1 MLARGYQRPLARITH
16 PLIRRSTGLEQA
28 TWDEALTLVARRF
41 EELRAAHGPDAFC
54 CFSCSK
60 ASNEMNF
67 VAQKFMRTVI
77 GTNNID
83 SCNRT

>member
-1 MLARGYQRPLARITH
+1 MARPQGRLTTPLV
-16 PLIRRSTGLEQA
+16 RRNGALEPA
-28 TWDEALTLVARRF
+28 SWDEALDRVAEGF
-41 EELRAAHGPDAFC
+41 AAARTQDASTSFGI
-54 CFSCSK
+54 FSCSK

-67 VAQKFMRTVI
+67 LAQKLARQVM

>member
-1 MLARGYQRPLARITH
+1 MSKRGYARPLARLEY
-16 PLIRRSTGLEQA
+16 PLVRGPRGLERVS
-28 TWDEALTLVARRF
+28 WDEALALIARRF
-41 EELRAAHGPDAFC
+41 GEIRGAAGPDAFC

-60 ASNEMNF
+60 ASNELNF
-67 VAQKFMRTVI
+67 AAQKFMRTVI

>member
-1 MLARGYQRPLARITH
+1 MPARGYQRPSARLTH
-16 PLIRRSTGLEQA
+16 PLIRRAHALERA
-28 TWDEALTLVARRF
+28 TWDDALDLVARRF
-41 EELRAAHGPDAFC
+41 EEIRRDHGPDAFC

-67 VAQKFMRTVI
+67 AAQKFMRTVI

>member
-1 MLARGYQRPLARITH
+1 VQPISSARPLPRLTR
-16 PLIRRSTGLEQA
+16 PLIRRDGQLQPA
-28 TWDEALTLVARRF
+28 TWDEALDLVASRF
-41 EELRAAHGPDAFC
+41 AALRDRYGGDAFA

-60 ASNEMNF
+60 ASNEMNY

>member
-1 MLARGYQRPLARITH
+1 MPARGYRRPLPRLTE
-16 PLIRRSTGLEQA
+16 PLLRRDGALVPVS
-28 TWDEALTLVARRF
+28 WDEALDAVAGRMAAI
-41 EELRAAHGPDAFC
+41 RAAHGPDAFC

-60 ASNEMNF
+60 ASNELNF
-67 VAQKFMRTVI
+67 VAQKFMRTAI

>member
-1 MLARGYQRPLARITH
+1 MLTRGYQRPVARLTE
-16 PLIRRSTGLEQA
+16 PLIRRSGVLEPA
-28 TWDEALTLVARRF
+28 TWDDALDFVAQRF
-41 EELRAAHGPDAFC
+41 TEIRTAHGPDAFC

-67 VAQKFMRTVI
+67 AAQKFMRTVL

>member
-1 MLARGYQRPLARITH
+1 MPARGYQRPLARLTH
-16 PLIRRSTGLEQA
+16 PLIRGAAGLEPA
-28 TWDEALTLVARRF
+28 TWDDALELVARRF
-41 EELRAAHGPDAFC
+41 AQIRRDRGPDAFC

>member
-1 MLARGYQRPLARITH
+1 MPARGYQRPSARLTH
-16 PLIRRSTGLEQA
+16 PLIRRAGNLQRA
-28 TWDEALTLVARRF
+28 TWDDALDLVAHRF
-41 EELRAAHGPDAFC
+41 GEIRGDHGPDAFC

>member
-1 MLARGYQRPLARITH
+1 MPARGYQRPLARLTD
-16 PLIRRSTGLEQA
+16 PLLRGAGGLEQA
-28 TWDEALTLVARRF
+28 TWDEALLLVARRF
-41 EELRAAHGPDAFC
+41 EEIRQAHGPDAFC

-60 ASNEMNF
+60 ASNELNF

-77 GTNNID
+77 GTNNVD

>member
-1 MLARGYQRPLARITH
+1 MPSRGYQRPLARLTH
-16 PLIRRSTGLEQA
+16 PLVRRHGRLERVG
-28 TWDEALTLVARRF
+28 WDEALDLVARRF
-41 EELRAAHGPDAFC
+41 TEIRQAHGPDAFC

>member
-1 MLARGYQRPLARITH
+1 MSDRGYRRPLGRLEH
-16 PLIRRSTGLEQA
+16 PLVRRSGGFERA
-28 TWDEALTLVARRF
+28 TWDEALDLVARRF
-41 EELRAAHGPDAFC
+41 KEIRGTAGPEAFC

-60 ASNEMNF
+60 ASNEVNF
-67 VAQKFMRTVI
+67 AAQKFMRTVI

>member
-1 MLARGYQRPLARITH
+1 MLARGYQRPLARLTR
-16 PLIRRSTGLEQA
+16 PLIRGTGGLRPA
-28 TWDEALTLVARRF
+28 TWDEALDLVAGRFAEIRR
-41 EELRAAHGPDAFC
+41 AHGPQAFC

-67 VAQKFMRTVI
+67 AAQKFMRTVI

>member
-1 MLARGYQRPLARITH
+1 MLARGYQRPLARLTH
-16 PLIRRSTGLEQA
+16 PLIRGGGGLERA
-28 TWDEALTLVARRF
+28 NWDDALDLVARRF
-41 EELRAAHGPDAFC
+41 REIRDAYGPDAFC

>member
-1 MLARGYQRPLARITH
+1 MQARGFRRPLERLTL
-16 PLIRRSTGLEQA
+16 PLVRRAGRLEA
-28 TWDEALTLVARRF
+28 VNWDEALDFTARRF
-41 EELRAAHGPDAFC
+41 GEIKAAHGPDAFC

-60 ASNEMNF
+60 ASNELNF
-67 VAQKFMRTVI
+67 VAQKFVRTVL

>member
-1 MLARGYQRPLARITH
+1 MPARGYRRPLARLTE
-16 PLIRRSTGLEQA
+16 PLVRREGALVPVS
-28 TWDEALTLVARRF
+28 WDDALDTVAGRMAAIK
-41 EELRAAHGPDAFC
+41 AAHGPDAFC

-60 ASNEMNF
+60 ASNELNF
-67 VAQKFMRTVI
+67 VAQKFMRTAI

>member
-1 MLARGYQRPLARITH
+1 MSDRGYARPLARLEH
-16 PLIRRSTGLEQA
+16 PLVRGSRGFERAS
-28 TWDEALTLVARRF
+28 WDEALALVARRF
-41 EELRAAHGPDAFC
+41 EEIRRDAGADAFC

-60 ASNEMNF
+60 ASNELNF
-67 VAQKFMRTVI
+67 AAQKFMRTVL

>member
-1 MLARGYQRPLARITH
+1 LIRGADGLARAG
-16 PLIRRSTGLEQA
+16 
-28 TWDEALTLVARRF
+28 WDEALDLVGRRF
-41 EELRAAHGPDAFC
+41 ADIRKAYGPDAFC

-67 VAQKFMRTVI
+67 VAQKFMRAVI

>member
-1 MLARGYQRPLARITH
+1 MPSRGYRRPLPRLTQ
-16 PLIRRSTGLEQA
+16 PLLRRGGVLQPVS
-28 TWDEALTLVARRF
+28 WDAALDHVAERMAAIK
-41 EELRAAHGPDAFC
+41 AAHGPDAFC

-60 ASNEMNF
+60 ASNELNF
-67 VAQKFMRTVI
+67 VAQKFMRAAI

>member
-1 MLARGYQRPLARITH
+1 MLTRGYQRPLARINR
-16 PLIRRSTGLEQA
+16 PLVRRSGILEPA
-28 TWDEALTLVARRF
+28 SWDDALTLVARRF
-41 EELRAAHGPDAFC
+41 EEIRAAHGADAFC

-60 ASNEMNF
+60 ASNDMNF
-67 VAQKFMRTVI
+67 AAQKFMRTVI

>member
-1 MLARGYQRPLARITH
+1 MPARGYQRPSARLTH
-16 PLIRRSTGLEQA
+16 PLIRRAGALERA
-28 TWDEALTLVARRF
+28 TWNDALDHVARRF
-41 EELRAAHGPDAFC
+41 EEIRRAHGPDAFC

>member
-1 MLARGYQRPLARITH
+1 MGERGYWRPLERLRH
-16 PLIRRSTGLEQA
+16 PLVRGPRGFERA
-28 TWDEALTLVARRF
+28 TWDEALDLVARRF
-41 EELRAAHGPDAFC
+41 GEIRGTAGSDAFC

-60 ASNEMNF
+60 ASNELNF
-67 VAQKFMRTVI
+67 AAQKFMRTVI

>member
-1 MLARGYQRPLARITH
+1 MLTRGYQRPLARVTQ
-16 PLIRRSTGLEQA
+16 PLIRRSGALEPA
-28 TWDEALTLVARRF
+28 TWDDALDLVARRF
-41 EELRAAHGPDAFC
+41 DEIRHAHGPDAFC

-67 VAQKFMRTVI
+67 AAQKFMRTVI

>member
-1 MLARGYQRPLARITH
+1 MPARGYQRPLARLTH
-16 PLIRRSTGLEQA
+16 PLIRRARGLERA
-28 TWDEALTLVARRF
+28 TWDEALDLVARRF
-41 EELRAAHGPDAFC
+41 GEIRRAHGPDAFC

-60 ASNEMNF
+60 ASNEVNF
-67 VAQKFMRTVI
+67 AAQKFMRTVI

>member
-1 MLARGYQRPLARITH
+1 MTIRGYQRPLARLTH
-16 PLIRRSTGLEQA
+16 PLVRRGGRLEQA
-28 TWDEALTLVARRF
+28 GWDEALDLVARRF
-41 EELRAAHGPDAFC
+41 GEIRAARGPDAFC

-67 VAQKFMRTVI
+67 VAQKFMRTVV

>member
-1 MLARGYQRPLARITH
+1 MPARGYQRPSARLTH
-16 PLIRRSTGLEQA
+16 PLIRRAGTLEPA
-28 TWDEALTLVARRF
+28 TWDDALDLVASRFDEIRRT
-41 EELRAAHGPDAFC
+41 HGADAFC

-67 VAQKFMRTVI
+67 AAQKFMRTVI

>member
-1 MLARGYQRPLARITH
+1 MSDRGYARPLARLEH
-16 PLIRRSTGLEQA
+16 PLIRGPRGFERA
-28 TWDEALTLVARRF
+28 TWDEALALVARRF
-41 EELRAAHGPDAFC
+41 GEIRREAGPDAFC

-60 ASNEMNF
+60 ASNELNF
-67 VAQKFMRTVI
+67 AAQKFMRTVI

>member
-1 MLARGYQRPLARITH
+1 L
-16 PLIRRSTGLEQA
+16 
-28 TWDEALTLVARRF
+28 DLVARRF
-41 EELRAAHGPDAFC
+41 EEIRRAHGPNAFC

-60 ASNEMNF
+60 ASNEVNF